1 MLTIWREGCNEEDQ
15 RPQFLPG
22 KLKGQRKLKGP
33 TRRVLNL
40 ALKFVLESKKNI
52 KGILMKA
59 KAGGFR
65 DQ

>member
-1 MLTIWREGCNEEDQ
+1 MKAAVRETSDLNSYLE
-15 RPQFLPG
+15 

-40 ALKFVLESKKNI
+40 ALKFVLESKKNV